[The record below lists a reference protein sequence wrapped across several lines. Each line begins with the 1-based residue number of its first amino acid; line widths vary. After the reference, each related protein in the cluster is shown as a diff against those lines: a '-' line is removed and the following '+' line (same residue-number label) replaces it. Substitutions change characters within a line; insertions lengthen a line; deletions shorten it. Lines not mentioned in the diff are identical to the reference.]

1 MRSRTEDREF
11 RILVREHCLLNLDGA
26 YKKAEPK
33 PLLSW
38 LDRKEG
44 KGRINGPATSGALA
58 KKGVQGVRRLL
69 LIVKTIV
76 HAAHIGLCK
85 FIKYSIK
92 YNRAQNV
99 LMTGANLQAPPCL
112 QALDFSAATQTET
125 RKPVNHSFSQ
135 GKQNAAV
142 S

>member
-11 RILVREHCLLNLDGA
+11 RILVREHCLLNLEGA

-44 KGRINGPATSGALA
+44 KGRTMNRPATSGALA
-58 KKGVQGVRRLL
+58 KKGVQEVRKLL
-69 LIVKTIV
+69 LILKTIV

-85 FIKYSIK
+85 FIKYNI
-92 YNRAQNV
+92 
-99 LMTGANLQAPPCL
+99 GA
-112 QALDFSAATQTET
+112 TEH
-125 RKPVNHSFSQ
+125 KMFL
-135 GKQNAAV
+135 
-142 S
+142 